1 MESEELEQFD
11 PKELV
16 AEELD
21 ADIYL
26 ISGMLNRVEQ
36 PGISD
41 RSADTK
47 AVQAS
52 RDNDQPIEQNYRS
65 STHTS
70 KNGRRK
76 IAHSKVI
83 TE

>member
-1 MESEELEQFD
+1 MESEVAEGID
-11 PKELV
+11 STELV

-21 ADIYL
+21 
-26 ISGMLNRVEQ
+26 
-36 PGISD
+36 
-41 RSADTK
+41 

-52 RDNDQPIEQNYRS
+52 RDNDQPIEQNYRL

-70 KNGRRK
+70 KNGKRK

-83 TE
+83 IE